1 MTKKII
7 ELLLKLP
14 KAIQADLGLYVGLG
28 LTAVV
33 FLIALIAGL
42 VSGGALKKGKCKAAV
57 LAEYKARAVSR
68 MAVATAVGAVA
79 AAAVGVGLSMVYNG
93 TTLFTS
99 AEGIIIAC
107 TAVLGGILSS
117 VSAIVS
123 SAVLKG
129 ALKKCPD
136 KHAHESA
143 NENPAPRPVYEQP
156 KHMYE
161 QPQTANES
169 VGADAYSAPVYNSVK
184 EEQPVYEQPEPQAEQ
199 PAYEQPTY
207 EPPVY
212 EQPAYEQ
219 PVYEQPEQA
228 EPAYESRVEEQPVYE
243 QPETDEMQK
252 EAEEKARAREQAI
265 AALKAEQEARARE
278 NAENEAA
285 KAAAQL
291 RLEEL
296 RAQRGAQVK
305 AQREA
310 AARANAE
317 AAANARPSVST
328 EDVIE
333 QIEKID
339 RDGATLPVMR
349 EVAMLLRKERAK
361 PENQTPEQQKKLNEA
376 LAKLLKAMS
385 AANKR

>member
-14 KAIQADLGLYVGLG
+14 KAVQTDLGLYVGLG
-28 LTAVV
+28 LTVAV

-42 VSGGALKKGKCKAAV
+42 VSAGALKNGKCKAAV
-57 LAEYKARAVSR
+57 LAAYKSRAVSR
-68 MAVATAVGAVA
+68 MAAATAVGTVVA
-79 AAAVGVGLSMVYNG
+79 AGVGVGISTVYNG
-93 TTLFTS
+93 TLTFTES
-99 AEGIIIAC
+99 EGVIMAC
-107 TAVLGGILSS
+107 TVLLGGILTA
-117 VSAIVS
+117 VSAMI
-123 SAVLKG
+123 SAAVFKG

-136 KHAHESA
+136 KHSHENTVENQTEQTAPRSFEKAMTADESA
-143 NENPAPRPVYEQP
+143 AQTDAYASSAYVPPISEEQPTFEQPESQPEKPPVYEQP
-156 KHMYE
+156 IYE
-161 QPQTANES
+161 QAAFEQPAYEEPVQETAEYAEQTF
-169 VGADAYSAPVYNSVK
+169 
-184 EEQPVYEQPEPQAEQ
+184 EQPVYEQLAYEAEQ
-199 PAYEQPTY
+199 PSE
-207 EPPVY
+207 
-212 EQPAYEQ
+212 
-219 PVYEQPEQA
+219 
-228 EPAYESRVEEQPVYE
+228 
-243 QPETDEMQK
+243 D
-252 EAEEKARAREQAI
+252 EEKARIREEAI

-285 KAAAQL
+285 KAAAQQ

-296 RAQRGAQVK
+296 RAQRAAQVK

-317 AAANARPSVST
+317 AAANAQPSVST

-339 RDGATLPVMR
+339 RDGATLPAMR

>member
-14 KAIQADLGLYVGLG
+14 KAVQTDLGLYVGLG
-28 LTAVV
+28 LTVAV

-42 VSGGALKKGKCKAAV
+42 VSAGALKSGKCKAAV
-57 LAEYKARAVSR
+57 LAAYKSRAVSR
-68 MAVATAVGAVA
+68 VAAATAVGTVVA
-79 AAAVGVGLSMVYNG
+79 AGVGVGISTVYNG
-93 TTLFTS
+93 TLTFTAS
-99 AEGIIIAC
+99 EGVIMAC
-107 TAVLGGILSS
+107 TVLLGGILTA
-117 VSAIVS
+117 VSAMI
-123 SAVLKG
+123 SAAVFKG

-136 KHAHESA
+136 KHSHENTVENQTEQPAHRSFEKATTADESA
-143 NENPAPRPVYEQP
+143 VQTDAYVPPISEEQPTFEQPESQPEKPPVYEQP
-156 KHMYE
+156 IYE
-161 QPQTANES
+161 QPAF
-169 VGADAYSAPVYNSVK
+169 
-184 EEQPVYEQPEPQAEQ
+184 EQ
-199 PAYEQPTY
+199 PAYE
-207 EPPVY
+207 EPVQETAEYAEQTFEQPVY
-212 EQPAYEQ
+212 EQPAYEA
-219 PVYEQPEQA
+219 EQPSE
-228 EPAYESRVEEQPVYE
+228 
-243 QPETDEMQK
+243 D
-252 EAEEKARAREQAI
+252 EEKARIREEAI

-285 KAAAQL
+285 KAAAQQ

-296 RAQRGAQVK
+296 RAQRAAQVK

-317 AAANARPSVST
+317 AAANAQPSVST

-339 RDGATLPVMR
+339 RDGATLPAMR